1 MHCRAALTSLPRA
14 LRPFTP
20 PRLAAPLALAL
31 AASGCPDNNG
41 ADPPTK
47 QLFFPVAAA
56 LHRAADGRA
65 DFLYVVNANF
75 DLAYNGSTVTAV
87 DLGRLRALLAN
98 PAGCRPDPASAG
110 AWICSDVPLVREE
123 FTRKINPYAVDAA
136 LATYRGAAAT
146 VQRLYVL
153 VRGGNTMTWFNV
165 GGDGS
170 LDCGPLDERGYCSA
184 DHSAGGG
191 QLPQDPSSISV
202 DERRGFIVVTHQ
214 SFDDNVPRASLFYD
228 PNAPEQ
234 QAPAPRQSNNPFL
247 VNVVA
252 GLPPGLS
259 GLALLPRAGDARSTW
274 LATSRSDAS
283 FTTLQAYPGSATD
296 SRLFLYRAATTTVT
310 GLNTGA
316 DSRAIALD
324 PRDPAR
330 RAYVTSRRPEAL
342 LTLDISNPSAPT
354 IQNAVPL
361 PAGASRLAA
370 VDAGDRTVVYAVS
383 YDARRLS
390 AVDPAGYGDNPTSAT
405 LAQIPTNR
413 GPHAMIHDPVEK
425 RLYVLDFLDAAVEV
439 IDVDPASPTY
449 NQRVLTVGAPGRSN
463 P

>member
-1 MHCRAALTSLPRA
+1 MS
-14 LRPFTP
+14 PFTP
-20 PRLAAPLALAL
+20 LRLAAPLALAL

-41 ADPPTK
+41 ADPPADR
-47 QLFFPVAAA
+47 LFFPVAAA
-56 LHRAADGRA
+56 LHRPSPGAQA

-75 DLAYNGSTVTAV
+75 DLAYNGSTVTAL
-87 DLGRLRALLAN
+87 DLERLRNRLADH
-98 PAGCRPDPASAG
+98 AGCKADPASAG
-110 AWICSDVPLVREE
+110 AWICNDVGLVRPE

-136 LATYRGAAAT
+136 LATYANGTTT

-153 VRGGNTMTWFNV
+153 VRGGNTMTWFTVNS
-165 GGDGS
+165 DGS
-170 LDCGPLDERGYCSA
+170 LDCGTADERGYCNA
-184 DHSAGGG
+184 DHSAGSG

-202 DERRGFIVVTHQ
+202 DAQRGLIVVTHQ

-228 PNAPEQ
+228 PSAPEQ
-234 QAPAPRQSNNPFL
+234 QAPAPRQSTAPYL

-259 GLALLPRAGDARSTW
+259 GLALLPRVGNARSTW

-283 FTTLQAYPGSATD
+283 FTTLQAYPGSTMD
-296 SRLFLYRAATTTVT
+296 PRLFLYRAATTTVT

-354 IQNAVPL
+354 IQNVVPL

-405 LAQIPTNR
+405 LAQVPTNR
-413 GPHAMIHDPVEK
+413 GPHAMIHDPVDK
-425 RLYVLDFLDAAVEV
+425 RLYVLDFLDASVEV
-439 IDVDPASPTY
+439 IDVDPARPTY
-449 NQRVLTVGAPGRSN
+449 NRRVLTVGAPGRSN